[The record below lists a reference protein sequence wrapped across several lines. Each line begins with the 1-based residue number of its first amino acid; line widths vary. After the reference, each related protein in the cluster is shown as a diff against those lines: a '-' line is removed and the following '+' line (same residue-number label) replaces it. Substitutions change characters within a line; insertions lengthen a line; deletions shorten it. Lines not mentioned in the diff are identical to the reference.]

1 MKIKKIVTLL
11 AITLTATSLAGCSKD
26 KVEDQ
31 LSKALKSGTVEL
43 EVSLDSLTGEGDV
56 SVTTVDKLEV
66 DDEAY
71 FPNMYIPAEGYHTY
85 TVGLTDS
92 TWEETLSV
100 YYMGILD
107 ESFVGTEV
115 TAYSYQTLTPSLLDP
130 TKYDRN
136 DSILFQE
143 LEGGDVWKYTEAG
156 DMERFITAPGYNWQP
171 TDDDNITVASLDND
185 FTVETPMGTYYHCYG
200 VLTEKE
206 WSDGVT
212 YTLELYASYDYPDS
226 GKVATLY
233 YGDEGLQV
241 YEERTSYTV
250 AH

>member
-1 MKIKKIVTLL
+1 MKTKKIVALL
-11 AITLTATSLAGCSKD
+11 AITLTAISLVGCSKD

-31 LSKALKSGTVEL
+31 LSKALKSGTVGL
-43 EVSLDSLTGEGDV
+43 EISLDSLTGEGSV
-56 SVTTVDKLEV
+56 NVTTAGKLEV
-66 DDEAY
+66 DDEDY
-71 FPNMYIPAEGYHTY
+71 FTNRYIPAEGYHTY

-100 YYMGILD
+100 YYIGILD

-143 LEGGDVWKYTEAG
+143 LEGGDVWKYTEAD

-171 TDDDNITVASLDND
+171 TDDDNVTVASLDTD
-185 FTVETPMGTYYHCYG
+185 FTVEIPMGTYYHCYG

-206 WSDGVT
+206 WSDGTT
-212 YTLELYASYDYPDS
+212 YTLELFASYDYSDS
-226 GKVATLY
+226 GKIVTLY
-233 YGDEGLQV
+233 YGDEELRV
-241 YEERTSYTV
+241 YEERTSYTMMY
-250 AH
+250 